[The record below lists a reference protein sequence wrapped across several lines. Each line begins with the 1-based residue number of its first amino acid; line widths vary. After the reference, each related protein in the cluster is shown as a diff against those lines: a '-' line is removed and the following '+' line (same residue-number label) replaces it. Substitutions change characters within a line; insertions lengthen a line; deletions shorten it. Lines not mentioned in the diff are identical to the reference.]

1 MYFLCFINFLSQTG
15 NIYRPNITKGFF
27 FFCSLTWRLKSQG
40 GYEWL
45 FFDSEPWFVLSS
57 GDKKRFA
64 HRNVKDN
71 VSGEA
76 KVARD
81 VSG

>member
-1 MYFLCFINFLSQTG
+1 MATQ
-15 NIYRPNITKGFF
+15 
-27 FFCSLTWRLKSQG
+27 KSRG
-40 GYEWL
+40 MRMA

-64 HRNVKDN
+64 HRKVKDN

-81 VSG
+81 VNS

>member
-1 MYFLCFINFLSQTG
+1 MA
-15 NIYRPNITKGFF
+15 
-27 FFCSLTWRLKSQG
+27 
-40 GYEWL
+40 
-45 FFDSEPWFVLSS
+45 FFDWEPWFVLSS

-81 VSG
+81 VNS